1 MRRLSLI
8 LTAPLA
14 VMVVIFALTNRQIA
28 EVNLWPFGIELAS
41 PLYRLVLLTLLLG
54 FLIGAVI
61 MWISNGRQRR
71 RAREAQ
77 WRITDLERDLQDA
90 RRRAAK
96 AAKAVTPV
104 GDSRVPSTELTQ
116 APQRPAA

>member
-1 MRRLSLI
+1 MI
-8 LTAPLA
+8 
-14 VMVVIFALTNRQIA
+14 VVIFALTNRQVTEIR
-28 EVNLWPFGIELAS
+28 LWPFGIELAA
-41 PLYRLVLLTLLLG
+41 PLFLLVLGCALVG
-54 FLIGAVI
+54 FLIGAAI

-71 RAREAQ
+71 RARDAQ
-77 WRITDLERDLQDA
+77 WRIIDLERDLQDA

-104 GDSRVPSTELTQ
+104 GDSRIPSTELTQ